1 MKFNVQEEDRRSQS
15 WRECHSVKKSKGTTV
30 EQDVKSEKEKDTR
43 TPSKVILV
51 TWQFGT
57 VYAK

>member
-15 WRECHSVKKSKGTTV
+15 WRECHGVKKSKGTPV

-51 TWQFGT
+51 T
-57 VYAK
+57 